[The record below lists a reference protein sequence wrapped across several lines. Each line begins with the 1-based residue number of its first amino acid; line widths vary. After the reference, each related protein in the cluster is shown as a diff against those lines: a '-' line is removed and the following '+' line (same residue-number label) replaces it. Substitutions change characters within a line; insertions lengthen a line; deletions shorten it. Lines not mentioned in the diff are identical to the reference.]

1 MKLPNKI
8 EPCPIVDA
16 LFEIRFS
23 SNLPPNAVFGV
34 VYNSIKDRYP
44 ETEDLPIL
52 QIPEPIRRVDNS
64 FRFKPL
70 YKAQNDDFVVQV
82 GPDVLTISSYPKYI
96 GWDKY
101 HKELLNFFSTLNSL
115 KITTELYRIGYHV
128 VNFFEENIFRNLK
141 IKISIADNEIEYS
154 ETNFKTSFYDDNNQI
169 RTILQVANNSRFKE
183 KPGSIIDIDSFTQFK
198 LDDFFEN
205 TEKILT
211 DLHEQEKMAFFSLL
225 KEDFLE
231 TLSPEYNNEQ

>member
-1 MKLPNKI
+1 MELPNKI
-8 EPCPIVDA
+8 DVCPIVDA

-23 SNLPPNAVFGV
+23 SNLPHNAVFGV

-101 HKELLNFFSTLNSL
+101 HKELLSFFSTLNSL
-115 KITTELYRIGYHV
+115 KITKELYRIGYHV
-128 VNFFEENIFRNLK
+128 VNFFEEDIFPNLK
-141 IKISIADNEIEYS
+141 IRISIADNEIGYD
-154 ETNFKTSFYDDNNQI
+154 ETNFRTSFYDDENQI
-169 RTILQVANNSRFKE
+169 RTVLQVSNNSRFNE
-183 KPGSIIDIDSFTQFK
+183 KPGSIIDIDSFSQFK
-198 LDDFFEN
+198 LDNFFEN

-211 DLHEQEKMAFFSLL
+211 DLHEQEKKVFFSLL
-225 KEDFLE
+225 KENFLE